1 MEALG
6 LLFGLL
12 LVVILFGAILFSA
25 IAALQGM
32 TLAAEADRLVAFLS
46 IILIFPCVIYGYV
59 FWLTGKNIP
68 QKLMDDLRE
77 KQKKDEANCRDGKTG
92 ASQTTHENHLEHAS
106 PAEHTGSEDDH
117 EPDGNGPDRHG
128 HSLHS
133 EDHHQ
138 HIDVSVRNADG
149 KALIDEPHVE
159 KK

>member
-6 LLFGLL
+6 LLFGLV

-25 IAALQGM
+25 
-32 TLAAEADRLVAFLS
+32 LAAMQGLNLAVEADRLVAFLS
-46 IILIFPCVIYGYV
+46 IILVFPCVIYGYV

-68 QKLMDDLRE
+68 QKLMDDLRA
-77 KQKKDEANCRDGKTG
+77 KQQKDEANCRDRKDG
-92 ASQTTHENHLEHAS
+92 QTHENA
-106 PAEHTGSEDDH
+106 DDH
-117 EPDGNGPDRHG
+117 EPDGNGPEAHA
-128 HSLHS
+128 HAEHS

-149 KALIDEPHVE
+149 KALIDEHTVE

>member
-32 TLAAEADRLVAFLS
+32 NLAAEADRLLAFLS

-77 KQKKDEANCRDGKTG
+77 KQQKDEAKCRDRKTG
-92 ASQTTHENHLEHAS
+92 DQAAHENHA
-106 PAEHTGSEDDH
+106 DDHEPDGHGPDGH
-117 EPDGNGPDRHG
+117 EPDGNGPDKNGQAEH
-128 HSLHS
+128 HS
-133 EDHHQ
+133 EDHHR

-149 KALIDEPHVE
+149 KALIDEPPVE

>member
-32 TLAAEADRLVAFLS
+32 NLAAEADRLLAFLS

-77 KQKKDEANCRDGKTG
+77 KQQKDEAKCRDRKTG
-92 ASQTTHENHLEHAS
+92 DQATHENHAEHAS
-106 PAEHTGSEDDH
+106 PEDDH
-117 EPDGNGPDRHG
+117 EPDGNGPERHG

-138 HIDVSVRNADG
+138 HIDVSVRNTDG
-149 KALIDEPHVE
+149 KALIDEPSVE

>member
-32 TLAAEADRLVAFLS
+32 NLAAEADRLLAFLS

-77 KQKKDEANCRDGKTG
+77 KQKKDEAKCRDGKTG
-92 ASQTTHENHLEHAS
+92 TSQATHENAEHAS
-106 PAEHTGSEDDH
+106 PEDDH
-117 EPDGNGPDRHG
+117 EPDGNGPERHG

-138 HIDVSVRNADG
+138 HIDVSVRNTDG
-149 KALIDEPHVE
+149 KALIDEPSVE